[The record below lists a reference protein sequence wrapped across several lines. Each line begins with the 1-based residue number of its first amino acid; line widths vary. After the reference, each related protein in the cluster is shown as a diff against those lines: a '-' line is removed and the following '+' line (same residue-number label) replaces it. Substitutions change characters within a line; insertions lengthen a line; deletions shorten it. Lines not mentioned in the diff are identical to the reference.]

1 MTTASS
7 WSALPQ
13 KPGMSAD
20 IVTNTGPDSDVRRK
34 QTRPTTQ
41 NGQGV
46 LKAQITLR
54 PMSPVSIYSTE
65 DLEGLQN

>member
-1 MTTASS
+1 
-7 WSALPQ
+7 
-13 KPGMSAD
+13 MSAD
-20 IVTNTGPDSDVRRK
+20 IVTNTGPGSDVRRK

-46 LKAQITLR
+46 LKPQINLR
-54 PMSPVSIYSTE
+54 PMSPVIIYSSK

>member
-1 MTTASS
+1 
-7 WSALPQ
+7 
-13 KPGMSAD
+13 MSAD